1 MFNRINTV
9 LKLKKIVYFYFL
21 QRLINIIFQIVYP
34 VYKKKNVTMPRSC
47 PFVEAR
53 DMYYLH
59 ETHKTEESYARWA
72 CEFCGKTFYAE
83 MYLDNHLQNRHSD
96 KILKVRSRLKCR
108 DWEILC
114 VMVISDA
121 FTNKTQHL
129 IG

>member
-1 MFNRINTV
+1 MPPFAKCNAPGIFNRINTV
-9 LKLKKIVYFYFL
+9 LKLKILDTVILYHNSHKLF
-21 QRLINIIFQIVYP
+21 FQIVYP
-34 VYKKKNVTMPRSC
+34 VYKKKNVSMPRSC

-96 KILKVRSRLKCR
+96 KILKVRSLKF
-108 DWEILC
+108 EN
-114 VMVISDA
+114 VGFYM
-121 FTNKTQHL
+121 
-129 IG
+129 